1 MMDRV
6 VIVASTVLPVSPAT
20 RYGGTERLA
29 FEFAGAI
36 VRRWPVEVAI
46 VCCDGSTVPRG
57 VTKVET
63 GPPTD
68 FDEPGIVGALISLIG
83 PGDGIIDLSHSHQAG
98 KLRQGSLP
106 HMTPIWQ
113 DPQMLNPPPEEPLLN
128 ILCLSEWQRRRF
140 SGVYH
145 QKARVLSPICADPD
159 FYRPGGEISQRLV
172 FLGKMDPLKGAL
184 RAVRACR
191 EANLQL
197 DVIGGPGPG
206 DPGDYAE
213 AVRGECDARDIIYRG
228 EVDHAAKRE
237 LLQGARA
244 LFYPINYPAGFGES
258 HSHKMVEA
266 MLCGT
271 PCIAIDRG
279 DAMREVI
286 DESETGY
293 LIEHDSELGD
303 ALRLSDELDRSLVR
317 ARAIERFATVSVV
330 DRWMELLGRVHE
342 GERW

>member
-6 VIVASTVLPVSPAT
+6 VIVASTIMPVGPT
-20 RYGGTERLA
+20 LRYGGTERLA
-29 FEFAGAI
+29 YEFAGA
-36 VRRWPVEVAI
+36 VAHRGYEVAVI
-46 VCCDGSTVPRG
+46 CCDGSVLPRG
-57 VTKVET
+57 VTRLET

-68 FDEPGIVGALISLIG
+68 FDEPGIGGVLSSSIRF
-83 PGDGIIDLSHSHQAG
+83 GDAFIDLSHSHQAG
-98 KLRQGSLP
+98 WMPNAP
-106 HMTPIWQ
+106 HLTPIWH
-113 DPQMLNPPPEEPLLN
+113 DPLLLVPPPAQPLSN
-128 ILCLSEWQRRRF
+128 IVCLSNWQRRRF

-145 QKARVLSPICADPD
+145 QEARVLSPICADPD
-159 FYRPGGEISQRLV
+159 FFRPGAEISQRLV

-191 EANLQL
+191 EAKLQL
-197 DVIGGPGPG
+197 DIIGGPGPG
-206 DPGDYAE
+206 DPSDYAE
-213 AVRGECDARDIIYRG
+213 AVRSECDARDIVYRG
-228 EVDHAAKRE
+228 EVDHAAKRQ

-286 DESETGY
+286 DEGETGY
-293 LIEHDSELGD
+293 LIEHDSQLGD
-303 ALRLSDELDRSLVR
+303 ALRLSDELDRSTVR
-317 ARAIERFATVSVV
+317 ARAVERFATVSVV
-330 DRWMELLGRVHE
+330 ERWMELLGRVHE